1 MEAMADWEE
10 LQLVSSTEIVG
21 AAQYTFFL
29 NGRNGQYVV
38 YSATAFLFEF
48 VEL

>member
-21 AAQYTFFL
+21 AAQYTFNF
-29 NGRNGQYVV
+29 
-38 YSATAFLFEF
+38 F
-48 VEL
+48 VF